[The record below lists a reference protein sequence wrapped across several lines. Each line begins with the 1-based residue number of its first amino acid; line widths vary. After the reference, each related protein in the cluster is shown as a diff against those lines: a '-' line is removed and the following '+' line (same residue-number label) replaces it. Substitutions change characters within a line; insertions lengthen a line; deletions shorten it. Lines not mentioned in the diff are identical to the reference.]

1 MEEDNNSVEEK
12 QEYLR
17 INILEKGYDANS
29 FADYLVSKRGED
41 ASDISTLTMNELQQ
55 EVKEFIQ
62 THEKKN
68 KKEEEN
74 NSLKKEEEDNN
85 ENEIENKDEDE
96 FEIENEEENKN
107 KNNEIITEENKIEID
122 EDNKIEDNNKI

>member
-74 NSLKKEEEDNN
+74 NASKKEEDNN
-85 ENEIENKDEDE
+85 EN
-96 FEIENEEENKN
+96 
-107 KNNEIITEENKIEID
+107 
-122 EDNKIEDNNKI
+122 